1 MRLFYILLLSFNFY
15 NVLGTILAPLT
26 NDDRDYYDPGSCTE
40 NERMVSGECADC
52 PQGLSNPFEFTADD
66 TVFYAGKPCA
76 NTTDCEQKCMAD
88 KSCEGYS
95 HHYGKDNNY
104 LYNARIGWID
114 YNNLNINGVVDMVG
128 NSYAFI
134 VLVDDGSVK
143 AFGTAS
149 DGGSGPDVEITSGA
163 KSIHSSD
170 NAFAVLMNNGTIIAW
185 GDANHGGNT
194 TGVDLSSGFVSI
206 TSNYY
211 GFAGLKSDGSA
222 VAWGDS
228 RYGGDATG
236 VDLSSGVLKIYS
248 QKHAFAALKSDGSV
262 QAWGDASYG
271 GTDPG
276 IGAGSGVVKIF
287 PNKDDTS
294 SWKASNERAFAALLS
309 NRTVIAWGASGYGG
323 NAPSGLTD
331 VVNIYSTR
339 YAFAALKTDGSV
351 KAWGASS
358 HGGTDPGLTGNV
370 STIFSNHFAF
380 AALKSDGSVQV
391 WGDSSYG
398 GTDPGITSG
407 VVKIFST
414 GYAFAALK
422 TDGSVK
428 VWGDSGYGGKDPGI
442 GSGFSNIYAT
452 LGAFAGLKTDGS
464 LYRWGSE
471 SYGGVGSSQNNV
483 KHINVGAGISH
494 VFTFKYGFAFVS
506 FQGLRYG
513 SKSSGFGKSFKLKGD
528 DPSALNSLGY
538 LIDDSVKY
546 GSTACDN
553 STDCGQKCSVDA
565 SCQGYTR
572 SGGVLH
578 AWGSFANGG
587 YGPLLSGVTKVYGG
601 YNSRSFH
608 AIMYDG
614 NIKSWGDTIF
624 GGGGADPNARN
635 VKDIVSTYYHV
646 MALLE
651 DGTTRSWGNHDT
663 KDIDLLTGV
672 TKIVASNGAF
682 AALKSDGT
690 VVTDG
695 GIYSGGCNSGSGIY
709 NFYSCKPDDLADV
722 VDMFANQGSFA
733 ALRSNGSLVV
743 WGDADQGGSATGVD
757 LSSGV
762 VEVVATDWAWA
773 ARKSDGTVV
782 AWGYPTEGGDASGV
796 NLTGVT
802 NIYSTNYA
810 FAALKSDGS
819 VVAWGKSD
827 DGGTAPSITSGVI
840 KIYAAKYAFAALKSD
855 GSIVSWGSYVGTSP
869 TGDFTGVDI
878 ITNNGGFAALK
889 SDGTVVTWG
898 STSLTAAPSGLSG
911 VTKIVAS
918 QGAFTALKSDG
929 TVVTWGSNSAGG
941 CDSGS
946 GTTSYNCKP
955 SDLTGVTDIYATRQA
970 FAAITSI
977 QSEYG
982 PLIAGSGD
990 SLVKNADTTC
1000 DTSSSS
1006 GCAQN
1011 ERVVSN
1017 ACAACPVGTTNAAG
1031 DDPTGSDTTCDPI
1044 LCGANLRVVNNDC
1057 VSCPAGTTNDAGD
1070 DSSGADTNCDPI
1082 LCGANLRVVN
1092 NDCVSCPP
1100 GTSNDAGDDA
1110 SGADTTCDPISCGAN
1125 EHVVSNVCTPCPD
1138 TSTKPAGD
1146 DASGAD
1152 TVCVCPANEFLNATS
1167 QCDTCATGT
1176 GGDGSA
1182 CDKCAENYHVSSNQ
1196 CVACPDGTRQAGD
1209 DPTGADTVCVCP
1221 TDKIMNATN
1230 QCEACPTGRSGDGS
1244 VCDKCAEN
1252 YRLGSEYSSVVN
1264 KLYGVSGCTGASD
1277 CQSKCSVDNSCE
1289 GYSSSTNKFMMAS
1302 GQKTNCIILD
1312 QGLKCWGGAIMGD
1325 TVIYGDGPGEMG
1337 TDLPFID
1344 MGTDTISKMGIGSVH
1359 MCVLLSN
1366 GKVKCWGNNSYKQL
1380 GLVSG
1385 QLTSP
1390 PADPLNLGA
1399 DATDICV
1406 GMYHSCAVL
1415 SDGGVKC
1422 WGWNRYGELGMP
1434 KTTSYSIVPEN
1445 SINMGGSATQISCGD
1460 SYTCAI
1466 LSTGDVKCWGLGGAQ
1481 LGQGDSNDRDSPVPV
1496 DFGTGRTAVQI
1507 VAGRRHVCVLMDNSQ
1522 VKCWGA
1528 GSYLGRDHQYTYDQG
1543 DQPGEMGDNL
1553 AVTDLGTV
1561 GTVVSLSDGPEFR
1574 SVCALFDNGKLKCW
1588 GANTYGLGFV
1598 SSDSVVGNGQGEM
1611 GDNLPFVDLGTGRT
1625 AVAVTG
1631 GSQFHCAVLD
1641 DASVKC
1647 FGWNAYGQLGYGD
1660 LVNRGKAAD
1669 SVGDN
1674 LATVSLGGSAM
1685 LLKLSYGTL
1694 QSGTADGYTKSAACV
1709 ACPTGTVNVAGDDAN
1724 GNISYCDRVVPCG
1737 QNEFFNTNHQCE
1749 ACASGTYNDVGDT
1762 VVGSCDDTEK
1772 CLENAHVETTYNS
1785 DNTKMYGL
1793 TACSDTLDCQTK
1805 CTMDSACAGISE
1817 KVGKIAMGWYHTC
1830 ALFTNSSVYCLGRNA
1845 EGQLGDG
1852 TVGSDVYTWVYTGIN
1867 NAIDIACN
1875 GGTSAAVLADNT
1887 VRFWGQEQ
1895 RHWGDGSFTGSS
1907 TPVIS
1912 RQTITDAVKISMG
1925 TTTTCILTTSNGLT
1939 CMGSYSGTG
1948 PNFQPT
1954 SIFSSGII
1962 DFSFGNTHG
1971 CVVKEDNTARCWGD
1985 NPGRLGDGTTYSRT
1999 TPTLVSGGIS
2009 FSRIYASHSHTCGIA
2024 TNSKVYCWGLKS
2036 GYRVEPGVSDSTE
2049 QLTPLDLGLN
2059 AKDMALGNT
2068 ATCFIKL
2075 NDELHCWGVAENG
2088 FQTTPALI
2096 TTSILQVAVS
2106 QFYYGSSMVAIG
2118 SNGNLYSLGYN
2129 PQGQLAIGANG
2140 HQQTVVETASDMMF
2154 VYKAYGPL
2162 VSGTATSFTKD
2173 KGCKLCPAG
2182 YINDAMDDPSGL
2194 DTPCDFIP
2202 CQINERIT
2210 NGQCT
2215 PCTVGATRAAGDS
2228 DPLVDTYCTCGIN
2241 QHVVSGVCTECPS
2254 GSTRATGDDASGADT
2269 VCLIAPCAKDYR
2281 VKDNVCVLCPTGMT
2295 NDAGDTNANGDT
2307 YCDSTFVCGEDQ
2319 YVSNHQCVN
2328 CPAAKTTPY
2337 GSNPAGAD
2345 TECNWIVC
2353 GRDEYSN
2360 GASCQPCATGSYNN
2374 PGDTIETVTTCNDAQ
2389 ICKENHQLSFK
2400 YTLQANYQISN
2411 GAGYL
2416 AENAITDFDYA
2427 KKLCDLDSSCNGL
2440 TKDASNN
2447 YYLSDGTASSNSA
2460 YDAYNINRAA
2470 FDCLACRGSGTHAA
2484 GEDPNTA
2491 TGITNCAY
2499 ADCPA
2504 NYGSSGGSCVACT
2517 GGKIRNPPINPEQD
2531 HKCTIVPCA
2540 ENERVEPYVDFETST
2555 NFYGGNVCTSEA
2567 DCEAKCSADASCE
2580 GYSILESGEFL
2591 SNTQVSYTGT
2601 SCNGAGDCTTKC
2613 VGDSNCQGFSRS
2625 VANGLSYAGDNDVP
2639 TDTTYEDC
2647 QLYFYYGGG
2656 GAIPIN
2662 LGWAPRG
2669 CITYRSCSSCNW
2681 EKRWN
2686 NYGCTNCASVNS
2698 FGKEANAIKSNA
2710 VWTYGNQVSL
2720 TSSQAYTY
2728 NFGTSYSYGTE
2739 TTASGIS
2746 PSWTSKTAV
2755 TVGRCTACV
2764 APSTNEA
2771 GDTDLNGETFCDWGN
2786 CGLNQYA
2793 SNKQCVACAAGTF
2806 NDAGDPAAFDSTCDD
2821 PDTCDQN
2828 EYSDGTQCLPCPGSG
2843 TRPAGDRA
2851 NVVTSCTFPTCGANE
2866 RVVSNA
2872 CVACGA
2878 GTFNDAGD
2886 DAGGADTT
2894 CDDSEVCPANH
2905 YALANYVSS
2914 TNNYGTTSCSSDS
2927 DCETKCAMS
2936 ASCDGYTNNGFGILG
2951 AWGDSGNGGS
2961 NPGITSGVVDIVSN
2975 TFRSGELQS
2984 NVYSAFAALK
2994 TDGSVQVWG
3003 HSSWGG
3009 TDPGLTSGVV
3019 KIFSN
3024 DYAFA
3029 ALKDDGSVKAWG
3041 YSNKGG
3047 TDPSITSGVTDI
3059 VSTDYAFAALKSDG
3073 SVKAWGDTA
3082 NGGSDPGIT
3091 SGVTKIFSNS
3101 KAFAALKGD
3110 GSVQVW
3116 GDTANGGTDPSI
3128 TSGVTKIFSAVYAF
3142 AALKTDGSVKA
3153 WGGSYDGGTD
3163 PGITGGVVKI
3173 VSTYYAFAALKTD
3186 GSVQVWG
3193 NSYYGGSNPGLT
3205 GNVSTIFSTSGA
3217 FAALKTDG
3225 SVVAWGNSDYGGSNP
3240 GITSGV
3246 VKIFSNTYAF
3256 AALKTDGSVKVWG
3269 GSADGGSDPGLTGNV
3284 STIFST
3290 ARAFAALKTDGSVV
3304 AWGDPAKGGSNPGLT
3319 SGVTKIFSAR
3329 NVFVA
3334 VGQPDLEYGPL
3345 VAGSGSSHEKSG
3357 TCTPCT
3363 NSGTNAGGK
3372 IDSGLVCVY
3381 PDCQTDQYS
3390 TGNGQCL
3397 TCPVGR
3403 FVPTPINPS
3412 TAAQCTCLANE
3423 RVQSNACV
3431 ACPSGFTNAAGD
3443 DPNGADTEC
3452 DFTPCAL
3459 NHYVAGTGDSR
3470 VCTAC
3475 TGGTFSAGGLVT
3487 ECSGTEYCAVNQKV
3501 VSNSCVNCPAGQQN
3515 ALGVATDKSGADGT
3529 CAAAPCV
3536 ANQYSDGSI
3545 CHDCPQH
3552 TGANSAGLDPTAGV
3566 TQCVPTTCGTDQH
3579 VESNVCKLCDSTSY
3593 RLAGDQ
3599 VFGGDTHCFCKDHHK
3614 VINKACVACEVGSS
3628 NPNLCYS
3635 GLQNHYCVCD
3645 ANYHVV
3651 SNLCTACPGSA
3662 TRPAGDYAG
3671 NADTHCICGE
3681 DQHVVSNACVAC
3693 PAGTKRPAGDDSS
3706 GVDTP
3711 CSCQENE
3718 HVLVISA
3725 EQVASGSAHTCI
3737 LLSGGKVECFGDNAK
3752 SQIGTV
3758 AGGEKLTPTEIS
3770 GISNAVEIAAGGE
3783 HTCARLADG
3792 TIKCWGD
3799 NSFGQCGN
3807 GQKLAVGGVFNP
3819 VEVSGITDAVAITAG
3834 SYFTC
3839 ANLGN
3844 WQS

>member
-26 NDDRDYYDPGSCTE
+26 NDDRDYYNPGSCTE
-40 NERMVSGECADC
+40 NERVVSGECADC
-52 PQGLSNPFEFTADD
+52 PQGLSNPFEFIADD

-95 HHYGKDNNY
+95 HHYGKYNNY
-104 LYNARIGWID
+104 LYKARMGWID
-114 YNNLNINGVVDMVG
+114 YNNLNINGVVDMVWNSNAYG
-128 NSYAFI
+128 NSHAFI

-143 AFGTAS
+143 RVVV

-163 KSIHSSD
+163 KSIHSSEK
-170 NAFAVLMNNGTIIAW
+170 AFAVLMNNGTIIAW

-236 VDLSSGVLKIYS
+236 VDISSGVLKIYS

-351 KAWGASS
+351 KAWGASGY
-358 HGGTDPGLTGNV
+358 GGTDPGLTGNV

-391 WGDSSYG
+391 LGDSSYG

-407 VVKIFST
+407 VVTIFST
-414 GYAFAALK
+414 YSAFAALK

-452 LGAFAGLKTDGS
+452 GGAFAGLKSDGS
-464 LYRWGSE
+464 VVAWGS
-471 SYGGVGSSQNNV
+471 SGYGGSGTQNNV
-483 KHINVGAGISH
+483 KHIDVGAGISH
-494 VFTFKYGFAFVS
+494 VFTSKDGFAFVS

-538 LIDDSVKY
+538 RIDDSVKY

-578 AWGSFANGG
+578 TWGSFAHGG

-624 GGGGADPNARN
+624 GGGGTDPNARN

-651 DGTTRSWGNHDT
+651 DGTTRSWGDHDT

-672 TKIVASNGAF
+672 TKIVASSGAF

-695 GIYSGGCNSGSGIY
+695 GIFSGGCNSGSGIH
-709 NFYSCKPDDLADV
+709 NSYSCKPDDLADV

-762 VEVVATDWAWA
+762 VEVVANDWAWA

-782 AWGYPTEGGDASGV
+782 AWGYQTEGGNASGV

-819 VVAWGKSD
+819 VVAWGKPD
-827 DGGTAPSITSGVI
+827 DGGTAPSITSGVT
-840 KIYAAKYAFAALKSD
+840 KIYAAKYAFAALKSN
-855 GSIVSWGSYVGTSP
+855 GSIVSWGSYVRNSP

-898 STSLTAAPSGLSG
+898 SAGSTAAPSGLSG

-918 QGAFTALKSDG
+918 QGAFAALKSDG
-929 TVVTWGSNSAGG
+929 SVVAWGSISSGG

-946 GTTSYNCKP
+946 GTTSFNCKP
-955 SDLTGVTDIYATRQA
+955 SDLTGVTDIYATKQA

-982 PLIAGSGD
+982 PLVAGSGD

-1044 LCGANLRVVNNDC
+1044 LCGANLRVVNKDC
-1057 VSCPAGTTNDAGD
+1057 VSCPAGTTNAAGD
-1070 DSSGADTNCDPI
+1070 DASGADTNCDPI
-1082 LCGANLRVVN
+1082 LCGADQYVSSHVCTPCLTGSTNAAGDDASGADTTCDEPVYQASTKVYGGNSCSVVNDCKTKCALDNTCDGFSTITTSSMGYRNTAWMSGAAACQAITGSLNGNGGFGNFPPGCSRPYGASTTPIYNTNSWPSCNNKCWGPITTTTYSYGTETAATGGNSQQLVSRSTTCGKNFHVSSNACTACPPGTENDAGDDFSGADTTCDPISCGANLRVVN

-1110 SGADTTCDPISCGAN
+1110 SGTDTNCDPILCGAN

-1152 TVCVCPANEFLNATS
+1152 TVCACPANEFLNATS

-1196 CVACPDGTRQAGD
+1196 CVACPDGTRPAGD
-1209 DPTGADTVCVCP
+1209 DSTGADTVCVCP
-1221 TDKIMNATN
+1221 ADQIMNATN

-1252 YRLGSEYSSVVN
+1252 YR
-1264 KLYGVSGCTGASD
+1264 SG
-1277 CQSKCSVDNSCE
+1277 
-1289 GYSSSTNKFMMAS
+1289 
-1302 GQKTNCIILD
+1302 
-1312 QGLKCWGGAIMGD
+1312 
-1325 TVIYGDGPGEMG
+1325 
-1337 TDLPFID
+1337 
-1344 MGTDTISKMGIGSVH
+1344 
-1359 MCVLLSN
+1359 
-1366 GKVKCWGNNSYKQL
+1366 
-1380 GLVSG
+1380 
-1385 QLTSP
+1385 
-1390 PADPLNLGA
+1390 
-1399 DATDICV
+1399 
-1406 GMYHSCAVL
+1406 
-1415 SDGGVKC
+1415 
-1422 WGWNRYGELGMP
+1422 
-1434 KTTSYSIVPEN
+1434 
-1445 SINMGGSATQISCGD
+1445 
-1460 SYTCAI
+1460 
-1466 LSTGDVKCWGLGGAQ
+1466 
-1481 LGQGDSNDRDSPVPV
+1481 
-1496 DFGTGRTAVQI
+1496 
-1507 VAGRRHVCVLMDNSQ
+1507 
-1522 VKCWGA
+1522 
-1528 GSYLGRDHQYTYDQG
+1528 
-1543 DQPGEMGDNL
+1543 
-1553 AVTDLGTV
+1553 
-1561 GTVVSLSDGPEFR
+1561 
-1574 SVCALFDNGKLKCW
+1574 
-1588 GANTYGLGFV
+1588 
-1598 SSDSVVGNGQGEM
+1598 
-1611 GDNLPFVDLGTGRT
+1611 
-1625 AVAVTG
+1625 
-1631 GSQFHCAVLD
+1631 
-1641 DASVKC
+1641 
-1647 FGWNAYGQLGYGD
+1647 
-1660 LVNRGKAAD
+1660 
-1669 SVGDN
+1669 
-1674 LATVSLGGSAM
+1674 
-1685 LLKLSYGTL
+1685 
-1694 QSGTADGYTKSAACV
+1694 SAACV
-1709 ACPTGTVNVAGDDAN
+1709 SCPTGTVNVAGDDAN

-1749 ACASGTYNDVGDT
+1749 VCASGTYNDVGDT

-1875 GGTSAAVLADNT
+1875 GRTSAAVLADNT

-1895 RHWGDGSFTGSS
+1895 RHWGDGSITGSS

-1912 RQTITDAVKISMG
+1912 RRTITDAVKISMG

-1939 CMGSYSGTG
+1939 CMGAYSGTG

-2009 FSRIYASHSHTCGIA
+2009 FSRIYASVEHTCGIA

-2059 AKDMALGNT
+2059 AKDMALGNRL
-2068 ATCFIKL
+2068 TCFIKL
-2075 NDELHCWGVAENG
+2075 NDELHCWGVAENP

-2129 PQGQLAIGANG
+2129 PEGQLAIGANG
-2140 HQQTVVETASDMMF
+2140 PQQTVVETASDMMF

-2254 GSTRATGDDASGADT
+2254 GSTKAAGDDAAGADT

-2328 CPAAKTTPY
+2328 CPTAKTTPY

-2360 GASCQPCATGSYNN
+2360 GASCQSCATGSYNN
-2374 PGDTIETVTTCNDAQ
+2374 PGDTLETVTTCNDAQ

-2440 TKDASNN
+2440 TKDSSNN

-2499 ADCPA
+2499 AGCPA

-2517 GGKIRNPPINPEQD
+2517 DGKVRNPPINPEQD

-2580 GYSILESGEFL
+2580 GYSILESAELL

-2601 SCNGAGDCTTKC
+2601 SCYGVNDCATKC
-2613 VGDSNCQGFSRS
+2613 GGDSNCQGFSRS
-2625 VANGLSYAGDNDVP
+2625 VVTVLNYAGINDVP
-2639 TDTTYEDC
+2639 TDTTRDEC
-2647 QLYFYYGGG
+2647 QNVWFSKSFLGDISY
-2656 GAIPIN
+2656 
-2662 LGWAPRG
+2662 GWAPKG
-2669 CITYRSCSSCNW
+2669 CITVNANAGCNGKPEYR
-2681 EKRWN
+2681 RWN
-2686 NYGCTNCASVNS
+2686 TQGCTDCNERNHP
-2698 FGKEANAIKSNA
+2698 
-2710 VWTYGNQVSL
+2710 
-2720 TSSQAYTY
+2720 
-2728 NFGTSYSYGTE
+2728 SYGY
-2739 TTASGIS
+2739 
-2746 PSWTSKTAV
+2746 
-2755 TVGRCTACV
+2755 C
-2764 APSTNEA
+2764 
-2771 GDTDLNGETFCDWGN
+2771 
-2786 CGLNQYA
+2786 
-2793 SNKQCVACAAGTF
+2793 
-2806 NDAGDPAAFDSTCDD
+2806 
-2821 PDTCDQN
+2821 
-2828 EYSDGTQCLPCPGSG
+2828 
-2843 TRPAGDRA
+2843 
-2851 NVVTSCTFPTCGANE
+2851 
-2866 RVVSNA
+2866 
-2872 CVACGA
+2872 
-2878 GTFNDAGD
+2878 
-2886 DAGGADTT
+2886 
-2894 CDDSEVCPANH
+2894 
-2905 YALANYVSS
+2905 
-2914 TNNYGTTSCSSDS
+2914 
-2927 DCETKCAMS
+2927 
-2936 ASCDGYTNNGFGILG
+2936 
-2951 AWGDSGNGGS
+2951 
-2961 NPGITSGVVDIVSN
+2961 
-2975 TFRSGELQS
+2975 
-2984 NVYSAFAALK
+2984 
-2994 TDGSVQVWG
+2994 
-3003 HSSWGG
+3003 
-3009 TDPGLTSGVV
+3009 
-3019 KIFSN
+3019 
-3024 DYAFA
+3024 
-3029 ALKDDGSVKAWG
+3029 
-3041 YSNKGG
+3041 
-3047 TDPSITSGVTDI
+3047 
-3059 VSTDYAFAALKSDG
+3059 
-3073 SVKAWGDTA
+3073 
-3082 NGGSDPGIT
+3082 
-3091 SGVTKIFSNS
+3091 
-3101 KAFAALKGD
+3101 
-3110 GSVQVW
+3110 
-3116 GDTANGGTDPSI
+3116 
-3128 TSGVTKIFSAVYAF
+3128 
-3142 AALKTDGSVKA
+3142 
-3153 WGGSYDGGTD
+3153 
-3163 PGITGGVVKI
+3163 
-3173 VSTYYAFAALKTD
+3173 
-3186 GSVQVWG
+3186 
-3193 NSYYGGSNPGLT
+3193 
-3205 GNVSTIFSTSGA
+3205 
-3217 FAALKTDG
+3217 
-3225 SVVAWGNSDYGGSNP
+3225 
-3240 GITSGV
+3240 
-3246 VKIFSNTYAF
+3246 
-3256 AALKTDGSVKVWG
+3256 
-3269 GSADGGSDPGLTGNV
+3269 
-3284 STIFST
+3284 
-3290 ARAFAALKTDGSVV
+3290 
-3304 AWGDPAKGGSNPGLT
+3304 
-3319 SGVTKIFSAR
+3319 
-3329 NVFVA
+3329 
-3334 VGQPDLEYGPL
+3334 
-3345 VAGSGSSHEKSG
+3345 
-3357 TCTPCT
+3357 
-3363 NSGTNAGGK
+3363 
-3372 IDSGLVCVY
+3372 
-3381 PDCQTDQYS
+3381 
-3390 TGNGQCL
+3390 
-3397 TCPVGR
+3397 
-3403 FVPTPINPS
+3403 
-3412 TAAQCTCLANE
+3412 
-3423 RVQSNACV
+3423 
-3431 ACPSGFTNAAGD
+3431 
-3443 DPNGADTEC
+3443 NGAD
-3452 DFTPCAL
+3452 A
-3459 NHYVAGTGDSR
+3459 
-3470 VCTAC
+3470 
-3475 TGGTFSAGGLVT
+3475 
-3487 ECSGTEYCAVNQKV
+3487 
-3501 VSNSCVNCPAGQQN
+3501 
-3515 ALGVATDKSGADGT
+3515 
-3529 CAAAPCV
+3529 
-3536 ANQYSDGSI
+3536 
-3545 CHDCPQH
+3545 
-3552 TGANSAGLDPTAGV
+3552 
-3566 TQCVPTTCGTDQH
+3566 
-3579 VESNVCKLCDSTSY
+3579 
-3593 RLAGDQ
+3593 
-3599 VFGGDTHCFCKDHHK
+3599 
-3614 VINKACVACEVGSS
+3614 
-3628 NPNLCYS
+3628 
-3635 GLQNHYCVCD
+3635 
-3645 ANYHVV
+3645 
-3651 SNLCTACPGSA
+3651 
-3662 TRPAGDYAG
+3662 
-3671 NADTHCICGE
+3671 
-3681 DQHVVSNACVAC
+3681 
-3693 PAGTKRPAGDDSS
+3693 
-3706 GVDTP
+3706 
-3711 CSCQENE
+3711 
-3718 HVLVISA
+3718 
-3725 EQVASGSAHTCI
+3725 
-3737 LLSGGKVECFGDNAK
+3737 
-3752 SQIGTV
+3752 
-3758 AGGEKLTPTEIS
+3758 
-3770 GISNAVEIAAGGE
+3770 
-3783 HTCARLADG
+3783 
-3792 TIKCWGD
+3792 IK
-3799 NSFGQCGN
+3799 
-3807 GQKLAVGGVFNP
+3807 
-3819 VEVSGITDAVAITAG
+3819 
-3834 SYFTC
+3834 
-3839 ANLGN
+3839 
-3844 WQS
+3844 